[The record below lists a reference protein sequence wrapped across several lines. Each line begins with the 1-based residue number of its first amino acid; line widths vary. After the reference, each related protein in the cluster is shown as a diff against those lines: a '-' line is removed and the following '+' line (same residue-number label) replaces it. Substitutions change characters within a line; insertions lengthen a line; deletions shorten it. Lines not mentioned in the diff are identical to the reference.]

1 MKEFLDTFS
10 FGCHLTSIQVHR
22 KVFIDLGGPADA
34 ISRKQWKQPVDITL
48 LLFPTDPFLHHFARV
63 ADVVPR
69 LGETRIVPVSPTRAC

>member
-48 LLFPTDPFLHHFARV
+48 LLF
-63 ADVVPR
+63 R
-69 LGETRIVPVSPTRAC
+69 LIHSCTTLPVWRMLCHGLAKLV